1 MENMKREVSIKEKL
15 IFASADFFG
24 GGGQTLVAVLY
35 MMFLTNII
43 GINAAWAGT
52 VIMISKMWDAVSD
65 PIMGVISDNTRSKF
79 GRRKPYIFMGGIML
93 IISMALLWYPVTF
106 STQVGLVIYVT
117 ATYLLYSTVST
128 VIAVPYSSLST
139 EVSTNYEETNKLNLL
154 RLAFSLVSTAIC
166 TLAPTFLYEGLL
178 LTGKITIMQFYLTIV
193 LCFGLFFMIPLLL
206 TGIFVK
212 ERVKYGDE
220 KSTFSL
226 KQFVKPLKVKAFRQL
241 LGLYLC
247 QSTNLDIVSAIAL
260 YYALYVVA
268 GMSATVFLASF
279 LVVQLVM
286 LPILNK
292 LVSKVPKPKLYYF
305 GLPLSLVSA
314 VLIGIY
320 PSTWSP
326 TYLYLLTALMAVGF
340 AGAQTMSWIIFPDV
354 VDIAQ
359 LGLGERISG
368 SLSGAM
374 TFIRKAASAI
384 AIFIIGNALNLAG
397 FIEKTEGQAAPVQPD
412 SAIFG
417 IRLILIFS
425 WVVIMGAA
433 FFLARRFKITPE
445 ISKKV
450 KYLIAKESLTEEE
463 EKEKQEIIDEF
474 V

>member
-1 MENMKREVSIKEKL
+1 MEHTERRVSLKEKL

-24 GGGQTLVAVLY
+24 GGGQTLVSVLF

-43 GINAAWAGT
+43 GINAGWAGT

-79 GRRKPYIFMGGIML
+79 GRRKPYIFLGGIIL

-106 STQVGLVIYVT
+106 GTQAGLIVYVT
-117 ATYLLYSTVST
+117 ITYLLYSTVST
-128 VIAVPYSSLST
+128 IISVPYSSLST
-139 EVSTNYEETNKLNLL
+139 EVSTEYEETNKLNLL
-154 RLAFSLVSTAIC
+154 RLAFSLVSTALS
-166 TLAPTFLYEGLL
+166 TLIPSMLFESMQAGNISL
-178 LTGKITIMQFYLTIV
+178 MQFYIYIV
-193 LCFGLFFMIPLLL
+193 VGFGLFFAIPLLM

-220 KSTFSL
+220 KSAFSL
-226 KQFVKPLKVKAFRQL
+226 KQFLKPLKVKSFRQL

-247 QSTNLDIVSAIAL
+247 QSTSLDIVSAIAL
-260 YYALYVVA
+260 YYAIYVVA
-268 GMSATVFLASF
+268 GMSATVFLGAF

-292 LVSKVPKPKLYYF
+292 LVNTVSKAKLYRF
-305 GLPLSLVSA
+305 GLPLSLICA
-314 VLIGIY
+314 ALIGIF
-320 PSTWSP
+320 PSDWNP
-326 TYLYLLTALMAVGF
+326 IFIYVLTALMAVGF

-374 TFIRKAASAI
+374 TFTRKAASAI
-384 AIFIIGNALNLAG
+384 ALFIVGQALNIAG
-397 FIEKTEGQAAPVQPD
+397 FIEKTEEIPVPVQPE
-412 SAIFG
+412 SAILG
-417 IRLILIFS
+417 IRLVMIFS
-425 WVVIMGAA
+425 WVIIMGIGYL
-433 FFLARRFKITPE
+433 LARKFKISADVSKRVKYFLETDSLTPE
-445 ISKKV
+445 E
-450 KYLIAKESLTEEE
+450 AKEKEEL
-463 EKEKQEIIDEF
+463 INEF